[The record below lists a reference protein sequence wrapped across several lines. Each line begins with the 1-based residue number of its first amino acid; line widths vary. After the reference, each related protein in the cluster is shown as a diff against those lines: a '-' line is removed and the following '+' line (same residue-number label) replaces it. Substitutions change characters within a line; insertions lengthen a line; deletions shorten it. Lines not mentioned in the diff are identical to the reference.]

1 MNPIQITD
9 ADGKTRPMR
18 ILLTG
23 AGGGVATMLRPPLSA
38 SGSTIRL
45 SDIKP
50 PDLLAANETFVL
62 AQLTDPE
69 QVKHAVAGMDAVI
82 HLGGFS
88 VEGPWDAIL
97 QSNIIGCWNLFE
109 AAQRAGV
116 KRVVFASSNHAVG
129 FYPRT
134 DVIDAER
141 KVRPDSRYG
150 ISKAFGEATAAY
162 YADKFGL
169 RVTSLRIGNVGY
181 KPLDRRRLSIWL
193 HPEDLLQLIRIGLEH
208 PSIHCEILYGAS
220 DNARTWWDNSRATEL
235 GYKPQHRSEDFAAQ
249 ILATIETADPI
260 GDRYQG
266 GAFCS
271 QDAPISFRPWEL

>member
-1 MNPIQITD
+1 MNPVQITD

-23 AGGGVATMLRPPLSA
+23 AGGGVATMLRPLIGATGSA
-38 SGSTIRL
+38 IRL
-45 SDIKP
+45 SDINP
-50 PDLLAANETFVL
+50 PDVLAGNETFVL

-134 DVIDAER
+134 DVIGAEC

-169 RVTSLRIGNVGY
+169 SVTSLRIGNVGY
-181 KPLDRRRLSIWL
+181 KPLDRRRLSIWI
-193 HPEDLLQLIRIGLEH
+193 HPEDLLQLIRLGLEH
-208 PSIHCEILYGAS
+208 PAIHCEVLYGAS
-220 DNARTWWDNSRATEL
+220 ENARTWWDNRRATEL
-235 GYKPQHRSEDFAAQ
+235 GYRPQHRSEAFAAQ
-249 ILATIETADPI
+249 ILARTEKDDPI

-271 QDAPISFRPWEL
+271 QDAPASFRPWEL